1 MSIAFKT
8 IKSSEFEVVATMM
21 ADFYAIDN
29 YPFDRAAAL
38 GLLTEFTENE
48 NLGRGWLILN
58 DGEVSGYVIL
68 TFVFSFEYKGRI
80 AFLDELYISPKAQ
93 GKGLGSKTLDF
104 VKGEASG
111 LSLKLI
117 YLEVEGHNEIAQK
130 LYMSKGFI
138 MHNRPIMKLKM
149 SYL

>member
-1 MSIAFKT
+1 
-8 IKSSEFEVVATMM
+8 M

-68 TFVFSFEYKGRI
+68 TFVFGFEYKGRI

-93 GKGLGSKTLDF
+93 GKGLGSKTLAF
-104 VKGEASG
+104 VKEEASG

-117 YLEVEGHNEIAQK
+117 YLEVESHNETAQK
-130 LYMSKGFI
+130 LYLSQGFGI
-138 MHNRPIMKLKM
+138 HKRPLMKLKIAD
-149 SYL
+149 L